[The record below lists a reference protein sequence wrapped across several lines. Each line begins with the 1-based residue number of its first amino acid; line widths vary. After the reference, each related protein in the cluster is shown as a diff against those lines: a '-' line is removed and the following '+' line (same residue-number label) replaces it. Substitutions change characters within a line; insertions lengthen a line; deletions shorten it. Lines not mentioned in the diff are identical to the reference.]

1 VDLAQAHM
9 LGLQPGRQGFYNLG
23 NGDGYSVR
31 EVIRMCEKVSG
42 KQIPAVEKP
51 RRAGDPPRLVASADK
66 AIRELGWKP
75 QFPNLEDIVATAW
88 AWHKKNPRG
97 YPD

>member
-1 VDLAQAHM
+1 M
-9 LGLQPGRQGFYNLG
+9 LGLHPGRSGFYNLG

-31 EVIRMCEKVSG
+31 EVISMCEKVTDR
-42 KQIPAVEKP
+42 KIPTVEKP
-51 RRAGDPPRLVASADK
+51 RRAGDPPRLVASAEK

-75 QFPNLEDIVATAW
+75 QFPKLEEIVATAW
-88 AWHKKNPRG
+88 AWHKTHPDG